1 MSVTIIIKKGL
12 RADRLKPTAQHKE
25 IIEAVNQAV
34 ESGVKPMEAWD
45 RVRHTTGRDHKA
57 AHVDCNL
64 D

>member
-1 MSVTIIIKKGL
+1 MVTIIIKKGL

-45 RVRHTTGRDHKA
+45 RVRHSTGSDHKA
-57 AHVDCNL
+57 AHVNCNI
-64 D
+64 